1 MSLVTNGEHSDFMR
15 RQDRA
20 MKCISELLPK
30 IELDLR
36 CKNMIEISKSLYKE
50 DKISD
55 EEYIADLLQIA
66 KMMGVT
72 YKFNNE

>member
-20 MKCISELLPK
+20 MQRIEEFLTK
-30 IELDLR
+30 IEMDLR
-36 CKNMIEISKSLYKE
+36 CKNMIEISKSLYE
-50 DKISD
+50 IDKISKD
-55 EEYIADLLQIA
+55 EYVADLLQIS
-66 KMMGVT
+66 KTMGAT